1 MLVKIITE
9 DRAVDQLHK
18 DTVKGPSEPQ
28 VEVPVVGQA
37 EALAEV
43 LQQTKDRC
51 TDAIF
56 ATFKDTATDNAEDT
70 KETDQE
76 LTSVLNAED
85 DTPLSAE

>member
-9 DRAVDQLHK
+9 DRAVDQPRK
-18 DTVKGPSEPQ
+18 DTVKGLSEPQ
-28 VEVPVVGQA
+28 AEVPVVGQA

-51 TDAIF
+51 TDVIF
-56 ATFKDTATDNAEDT
+56 VTFKDTATDNAEDT

-76 LTSVLNAED
+76 LTSVLDVED